1 MATNY
6 KIIGDRS
13 DDEINGMDAHET
25 TYERNDFDALCAAL
39 GIEHRNRNGFYAQLM
54 NATKGVMKFSPVEKT
69 LFTPDVLACEGKVEV
84 LKNVWK
90 EHARDYGQHFEIV
103 VRING

>member
-25 TYERNDFDALCAAL
+25 TYERNDFEALCTAL
-39 GIEHRNRNGFYAQLM
+39 GIEHKNQFYSKLM
-54 NATKGVMKFSPVEKT
+54 NAEKGVMKFTPFEKT
-69 LFTPDVLACEGKVEV
+69 ILGADVLACEGRVEI
-84 LKNVWK
+84 LKNVCK

-103 VRING
+103 IRING